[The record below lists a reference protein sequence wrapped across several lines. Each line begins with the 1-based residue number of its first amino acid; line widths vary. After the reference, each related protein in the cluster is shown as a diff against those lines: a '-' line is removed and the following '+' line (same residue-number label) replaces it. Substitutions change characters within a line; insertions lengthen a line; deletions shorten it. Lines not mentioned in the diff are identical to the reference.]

1 MASKP
6 GPRLA
11 LDAGT
16 RTCIHD
22 IVKIIT
28 APSMTAFGLSVSC
41 ATMKAMKKS
50 ALMVLLAFLPI
61 HAQTARK
68 TDVLHELND
77 TLEALAAKVSR
88 SVVEVFSTGYSFNV
102 QSTGENAALFSKQRS
117 SGSAVIFSA
126 DGYLVT
132 NNHVVQ
138 GAERVRVQL
147 SYSDDLGPGRHSIVR
162 RRGKLIPA
170 RVVGTDRES
179 DLAVLKIDGGPYPA
193 LEFGKSDELRQGS
206 LVLAFGNPLGLE
218 SSVTMGVVSSIARQ
232 IRADDPMIYIQTDA
246 PINPGNSGGP
256 LLDPDGHVVGINTF
270 ILSQSGGSEG
280 IGFAI
285 PSNIVKMV
293 AEQIKDKGHVHR
305 GEIGAYAQTITP
317 EMAAGLSLPRD
328 YGVILA
334 DVFPDGPAEKA
345 GLKVADIVLSLNG
358 RSMENARQFDVNLYQ
373 EGNKEKARIKVLRD
387 KEQLDVD
394 VPVIERE
401 DDPSR
406 FMDMVNAQE
415 NAIPDLGILGIG
427 VDKKVSALLPDLRNP
442 FGVVVAMKSAA
453 AKYTGGGGFE
463 TGDVIYQVNG
473 TVVTTVPVLRRM
485 VAALKPGDPL
495 VVQIERDGKLMYL
508 TLSGD

>member
-1 MASKP
+1 
-6 GPRLA
+6 
-11 LDAGT
+11 
-16 RTCIHD
+16 
-22 IVKIIT
+22 
-28 APSMTAFGLSVSC
+28 
-41 ATMKAMKKS
+41 MKAMKKC
-50 ALMVLLAFLPI
+50 ALVALLAFVPLL
-61 HAQTARK
+61 AQTARK

-77 TLEALAAKVSR
+77 TLQALSAKISR
-88 SVVEVFSTGYSFNV
+88 SVVQVFSTGYSFNDESNG
-102 QSTGENAALFSKQRS
+102 QNAALFSKQRS
-117 SGSAVIFSA
+117 SGSAVIFTT
-126 DGYLVT
+126 DGYLIT

-162 RRGKLIPA
+162 RKGKLIPA
-170 RVVGTDRES
+170 RVVGTDRQS
-179 DLAVLKIDGGPYPA
+179 DIAVLKIDGGPYPA

-232 IRADDPMIYIQTDA
+232 IRADDPNIYIQTDA

-256 LLDPDGHVVGINTF
+256 LLDPDGRVVGINTF

-285 PSNIVKMV
+285 PSNIAKMV
-293 AEQIKDKGHVHR
+293 AEQLKEKGHVHR

-328 YGVILA
+328 YGVILS
-334 DVFPDGPAEKA
+334 DVFPDGPGDKA
-345 GLKVADIVLSLNG
+345 GLKVGDIVLLLND
-358 RSMENARQFDVNLYQ
+358 RPMENARQFDVHLYD
-373 EGNKEKARIKVLRD
+373 EGKPDKAQIKVLRG
-387 KEQLDVD
+387 KEELDFA
-394 VPVIERE
+394 VPVVERD

-415 NAIPDLGILGIG
+415 NAIPDLGILGIA

-442 FGVVVAMKSAA
+442 FGVVVAMHSAS

-473 TVVTTVPVLRRM
+473 TVVTTVQVLRKM
-485 VAALKPGDPL
+485 VADLKPGDPL
-495 VVQIERDGKLMYL
+495 VMQIERDGKLMFL

>member
-1 MASKP
+1 
-6 GPRLA
+6 
-11 LDAGT
+11 
-16 RTCIHD
+16 
-22 IVKIIT
+22 
-28 APSMTAFGLSVSC
+28 
-41 ATMKAMKKS
+41 MKAMKKS
-50 ALMVLLAFLPI
+50 ALLALLAMLPVQ
-61 HAQTARK
+61 AQNARN
-68 TDVLHELND
+68 TNALHELND
-77 TLEALAAKVSR
+77 TLEALSAKVSR
-88 SVVEVFSTGYSFNV
+88 SVVQVFSTGYAFNEA
-102 QSTGENAALFSKQRS
+102 SNGENAALFSKQHS
-117 SGSAVIFSA
+117 SGSAVIFTP

-162 RRGKLIPA
+162 PHGKLIPA
-170 RVVGTDRES
+170 RIVGTDRES

-232 IRADDPMIYIQTDA
+232 IKADDRMIYIQTDA

-256 LLDPDGHVVGINTF
+256 LLDPDGRVVGINTF

-293 AEQIKDKGHVHR
+293 AEQLKEKGHVHR

-328 YGVILA
+328 YGVILS
-334 DVFPDGPAEKA
+334 DVYPDGPGEEA
-345 GLKVADIVLSLNG
+345 GLKVGDIVLSLDG
-358 RSMENARQFDVNLYQ
+358 KMMENARQFDVNLYE
-373 EGNKEKARIKVLRD
+373 EGKQAKAKIKVLRG
-387 KEQLDVD
+387 KEQLDIE

-401 DDPSR
+401 GDPAR
-406 FMDMVNAQE
+406 FMDMVNPQE
-415 NAIPDLGILGIG
+415 SAVPDLGILGIA
-427 VDKKVSALLPDLRNP
+427 VDKKISALLTELRNP
-442 FGVVVAMKSAA
+442 FGVLVAMKSST

-473 TVVTTVPVLRRM
+473 TVVTSVEVLRRQI
-485 VAALKPGDPL
+485 AALKPGDPL
-495 VVQIERDGKLMYL
+495 VVQIERDGKLMFL